1 MKKILTPVMA
11 LASIFACAN
20 VSAEQIILN
29 DFNDGTT
36 QGWNK
41 GGAADK
47 PLTNETEADGN
58 GYIKLISE
66 GESSTDADK
75 KIVFQNASGEWRGN
89 YIAKGAQSITAR
101 FKNMGPD
108 DVELHAA
115 FGNTLADLRTRWVT
129 TKGAV
134 IPNDGEWH
142 EAFFSFAPAELTMVP
157 LGGHGKSNASFS
169 AQETLGNVNTVRFSQ
184 GTLGDETGQGHS
196 AEGLYTGWNGG
207 PEVEADLWIDDI
219 ALSTDRCSADM
230 HFMASMGHCMANSNM
245 P

>member
-1 MKKILTPVMA
+1 MKKVFTPAIA
-11 LASIFACAN
+11 LASILACAN
-20 VSAEQIILN
+20 VSAEQVILN

-36 QGWNK
+36 QGWDK
-41 GGAADK
+41 GGAAEK
-47 PLTNETEADGN
+47 PLTAETEADGN
-58 GYIKLISE
+58 VYLRLISE
-66 GESSTDADK
+66 GESSTDPDK

-89 YIAKGAQSITAR
+89 YNVKGAQSITAR

-115 FGNTLADLRTRWVT
+115 FGNTLADLRTRWVS
-129 TKGAV
+129 KGVV

-142 EAFFSFAPAELTMVP
+142 NAFFSFAAEELIMVP

-196 AEGLYTGWNGG
+196 ADGLYTGWNGG

-219 ALSTDRCSADM
+219 ALTTDRCGEGT
-230 HFMASMGHCMANSNM
+230 HFMPSMGHCMANPQDLS
-245 P
+245 

>member
-1 MKKILTPVMA
+1 MKKVFTPAVA
-11 LASIFACAN
+11 LASVLAFAN
-20 VSAEQIILN
+20 VSAEQLILN

-36 QGWNK
+36 QGWGK
-41 GGAADK
+41 GAAADK
-47 PLTNETEADGN
+47 PLTAETENGN
-58 GYIKLISE
+58 GYLKLISE

-75 KIVFQNASGEWRGN
+75 KIVFQNASGQWRGN
-89 YIAKGAQSITAR
+89 YVAKGVQSITAR

-115 FGNTLADLRTRWVT
+115 FGNTLADLRTRWVS
-129 TKGAV
+129 KGVV

-142 EAFFSFAPAELTMVP
+142 NAFFSFAPSELIMVP

-184 GTLGDETGQGHS
+184 GTLGDDTGQGHS
-196 AEGLYTGWNGG
+196 TEGLYTGWNGG

-219 ALSTDRCSADM
+219 ALTTDRCPEGQ
-230 HFMASMGHCMANSNM
+230 HFMSDMGHCMNNQ
-245 P
+245 